1 MRDRRICYALSVAAA
16 LSIFVALDTDAQ
28 AQRGF
33 KTNSYDDLMH
43 RAQDMLEDARALK
56 CFKNDKEAAAYF
68 DELKALNIAIT
79 DLQNST
85 YPAVKHHPTDW
96 HIDRLHT
103 VSDKIFSNL
112 MSVPTPCPPPDTSK
126 GVLQGP
132 EYDLGNGG
140 TEGPSPPPPPTPK
153 ADTAPEHSS
162 AGTTDNGG
170 LLAANDLAHNDWT
183 LLGNYANFDPS
194 AGASGDQWGG
204 SVRGQWLVGNNLAL
218 DVGGG
223 YNNVSTDHSNLD
235 NWTADASVV
244 WYLSNLRVGPTVGYQ
259 NNSVSGFH
267 ADTWNYGAFAEYFWP
282 YVTLSG
288 KGGGF
293 TTSGSGPSS
302 DGYYLGG
309 ALTGYVNPNLSVM
322 GGVDYTH
329 FSPFGGSDETDWTLR
344 GTWRPWAATPFAF
357 WAGYTYS
364 DFSPGSFH
372 VSTISV
378 GVQFDLGNGQT
389 LIESDRGGAIINQA
403 ALTALS
409 FKF

>member
-1 MRDRRICYALSVAAA
+1 MMAEGMGMRDAIRKLGCYLPGMIESLRAWDLAYLKRINALENR
-16 LSIFVALDTDAQ
+16 DYPRT
-28 AQRGF
+28 
-33 KTNSYDDLMH
+33 H
-43 RAQDMLEDARALK
+43 RKQPM
-56 CFKNDKEAAAYF
+56 
-68 DELKALNIAIT
+68 
-79 DLQNST
+79 
-85 YPAVKHHPTDW
+85 DW

-103 VSDKIFSNL
+103 VEDQIDRAISDLSKTPCIPPDVPRAQL
-112 MSVPTPCPPPDTSK
+112 PPTTPAPTPP
-126 GVLQGP
+126 
-132 EYDLGNGG
+132 
-140 TEGPSPPPPPTPK
+140 PPPPPTPK
-153 ADTAPEHSS
+153 ADVAPEHSS
-162 AGTTDNGG
+162 AGTPDNGG

-194 AGASGDQWGG
+194 SGASGDQWGG
-204 SVRGQWLVGNNLAL
+204 HVRGQWLVGSDVAL

-223 YNNVSTDHSNLD
+223 YNNVSTAHTNLD

-244 WYLSNLRVGPTVGYQ
+244 WYLSNLRVGPTIGYQ
-259 NNSVSGFH
+259 DNSQSGFH

-309 ALTGYVNPNLSVM
+309 ALTGYVNPNLSVT

-329 FSPFGGSDETDWTLR
+329 FSPFGGSDETDWMVR
-344 GTWRPWAATPFAF
+344 GTWRPWAATPVAF

-389 LIESDRGGAIINQA
+389 LIESDRGGAIVNQA
-403 ALTALS
+403 ALTALA